1 MRPDDILRLLRATP
15 FEPFRISLSDGTEYE
30 VRHPELAIVG
40 RSTVVAGVP
49 GPEGPPGPVQRMVHC
64 ALIHIT
70 RTEAVD
76 GATDGS

>member
-1 MRPDDILRLLRATP
+1 MRPEDILRLLRAKP

-40 RSTVVAGVP
+40 RSTVVVGVP
-49 GPEGPPGPVQRMVHC
+49 GPEGTAGPVERMVNC

-70 RTEAVD
+70 RTERLD
-76 GATDGS
+76 GTSRIA